1 MEIVPASD
9 SKSDDLRYRLERA
22 VEQALNLR
30 KSIIG
35 LPDPHL
41 RVIVDVLLL
50 ELGRHVAELRR

>member
-9 SKSDDLRYRLERA
+9 SKSDDLRCRLERA

-50 ELGRHVAELRR
+50 ELGRHVAELRH